1 MLVYSL
7 NSVVPG
13 PVAVSDYPG
22 DQHRWPA
29 PLLALRFPNLAR
41 VARQETASGRNSRFA
56 ALDQPRDFAAEVAR
70 SVEAMVEVRLAT
82 EAAAREEAEAAAE
95 SDART
100 NAQTAKSTRSAET
113 STSSKSS
120 RAKPL
125 HGADFKQGS
134 SSSSSSSKDGRS
146 PPTNVGMY
154 RAAGTLDGSSPRA
167 AHGNVAWGPPD
178 LSTKTAKYPA
188 GTLMYDP
195 DLHGSKRPK
204 DGVFRPK
211 ETWKPLDVFSRK

>member
-1 MLVYSL
+1 M
-7 NSVVPG
+7 PG
-13 PVAVSDYPG
+13 PIAVSDFPG

-41 VARQETASGRNSRFA
+41 LARQEATSGRNSRFA

-70 SVEAMVEVRLAT
+70 SVEAMVEVQIAA
-82 EAAAREEAEAAAE
+82 EAAARKAAEVAAAA
-95 SDART
+95 STNTTTTKSARSM
-100 NAQTAKSTRSAET
+100 K
-113 STSSKSS
+113 
-120 RAKPL
+120 
-125 HGADFKQGS
+125 
-134 SSSSSSSKDGRS
+134 SSSSSKSTKTKPSQATDIKKSASSSSSGGRI
-146 PPTNVGMY
+146 PPANVGKY
-154 RAAGTLDGSSPRA
+154 RAAGSRDGTTPRA
-167 AHGNVAWGPPD
+167 AHGNVEWGPPD